1 MKIDNNT
8 IKHIADL
15 SMINLSEDEE
25 VKYAKSLEQILT
37 YTEILNSLNFDGIE
51 NDDAIPKTVN
61 RFRDDSI
68 IEFSDK
74 KSLLSNAPES
84 FDNMFRIPKTY

>member
-15 SMINLSEDEE
+15 SMINISEDEE
-25 VKYAKSLEQILT
+25 LKYAKSLEQILT
-37 YTEILNSLNFDGIE
+37 YTEILNSINLDGVE

-61 RFRDDSI
+61 RWRDDDI
-68 IEFSDK
+68 IDFESK
-74 KSLLSNAPES
+74 ESLLQNAPES
-84 FDNMFRIPKTY
+84 FDNMFKIPKTY